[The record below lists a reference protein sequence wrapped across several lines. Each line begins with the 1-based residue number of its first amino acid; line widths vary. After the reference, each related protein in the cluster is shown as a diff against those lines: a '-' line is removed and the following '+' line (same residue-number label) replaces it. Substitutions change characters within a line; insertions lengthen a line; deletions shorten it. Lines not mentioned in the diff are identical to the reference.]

1 MIYSDREKDAD
12 KHNVDKE
19 ERILILTNLT
29 RMIFDALVTEGR
41 VPLPI
46 DQSQGQESGQ
56 NRHDLNQIIIND
68 FRFNIITAFIT
79 ITPERYIFLGFTRY
93 YTIF

>member
-1 MIYSDREKDAD
+1 MTYSDKEKDAD
-12 KHNVDKE
+12 RHEVDKE

-56 NRHDLNQIIIND
+56 NRHDLNQND
-68 FRFNIITAFIT
+68 FRLSSRSASSL
-79 ITPERYIFLGFTRY
+79 PSQLSL
-93 YTIF
+93 

>member
-1 MIYSDREKDAD
+1 MIYSDKEKDAD
-12 KHNVDKE
+12 KHDVDKE

-56 NRHDLNQIIIND
+56 NRHDLNQND
-68 FRFNIITAFIT
+68 FRLSSRSASSQ
-79 ITPERYIFLGFTRY
+79 LSL
-93 YTIF
+93 

>member
-1 MIYSDREKDAD
+1 MIYSDREKDAN
-12 KHNVDKE
+12 KHDVDKE

-68 FRFNIITAFIT
+68 FRLSSLPSSRSASSQ
-79 ITPERYIFLGFTRY
+79 LSL
-93 YTIF
+93 